1 MRDISVV
8 EESPMAT
15 IPTPMTEP
23 QAAISPVGRVF
34 GVLFSPKATFEDI
47 ARKPSWLLP
56 VLLSTI
62 LGIASTV
69 VLNQRVDW
77 RDYIAQQIEKSPRAA
92 NLTAEQK
99 QSQAEISAKVT
110 TYIVYL
116 AGSIGSV
123 CFAVIVGAVMML
135 AYNLLAGAG
144 ASFPQS
150 LGIAAHA
157 LVVGIVSTP
166 IFLLVLLLR
175 PKGTIDPENA
185 VATNLAAFL
194 PEDSAKWLV
203 TLSKSIDLF
212 TIWML
217 VLIAIGFAA
226 VNSKKLKGGK
236 SYTIAFSVWG
246 TLVAVKVLWAFLTS

>member
-1 MRDISVV
+1 
-8 EESPMAT
+8 MAT
-15 IPTPMTEP
+15 IPAPVAEP
-23 QAAISPVGRVF
+23 QAAISPFGRII

-56 VLLSTI
+56 VLISTV

-69 VLNQRVDW
+69 VLNQRMDW
-77 RDYIAQQIEKSPRAA
+77 RDYITQQFEKSPRAA
-92 NLTAEQK
+92 NMPAEQK
-99 QSQAEISAKVT
+99 EKQVEISAKVT
-110 TYIVYL
+110 VYIVYL
-116 AGSIGSV
+116 AGAIGSA
-123 CFAVIVGAVMML
+123 CFAVVVAAVMML

-144 ASFPQS
+144 ASFSQS
-150 LGIAAHA
+150 FGIAAHT

-175 PKGTIDPENA
+175 PKGTIDPENPI
-185 VATNLAAFL
+185 ATNLAAFL
-194 PEDSAKWLV
+194 PEDSAKWLM
-203 TLSKSIDLF
+203 TLCKSIDIF

-226 VNSKKLKGGK
+226 VNPKKLKGSK

-246 TLVAVKVLWAFLTS
+246 ALVVVKVLWAFVTS

>member
-1 MRDISVV
+1 
-8 EESPMAT
+8 MAT
-15 IPTPMTEP
+15 IPAPMAEP
-23 QAAISPVGRVF
+23 QAAISPFGRII

-56 VLLSTI
+56 VVISTI

-77 RDYIAQQIEKSPRAA
+77 RDYIMQQMEKSPRAA
-92 NLTAEQK
+92 NMPADQK
-99 QSQAEISAKVT
+99 EKQAEISAKVT
-110 TYIVYL
+110 VYIVYL
-116 AGSIGSV
+116 AGAIGSAG
-123 CFAVIVGAVMML
+123 FAVVVGAVMML

-144 ASFPQS
+144 ASFSQS
-150 LGIAAHA
+150 FAIAAHT

-175 PKGTIDPENA
+175 PKGTIDPENP

-194 PEDSAKWLV
+194 PEESSKWLM
-203 TLSKSIDLF
+203 TLCKSVDIF

-226 VNSKKLKGGK
+226 VNPKKLKGSK
-236 SYTIAFSVWG
+236 SYAIAFSVWG
-246 TLVAVKVLWAFLTS
+246 ALVLVKVLWAFVTS

>member
-1 MRDISVV
+1 
-8 EESPMAT
+8 MAT
-15 IPTPMTEP
+15 IPAPMAEP
-23 QAAISPVGRVF
+23 QAAISPFGRII

-56 VLLSTI
+56 VVISTI

-77 RDYIAQQIEKSPRAA
+77 RDYIMQQMEKSPRAA
-92 NLTAEQK
+92 NMPADQK
-99 QSQAEISAKVT
+99 EKQAEISAKVT
-110 TYIVYL
+110 VYIVYL
-116 AGSIGSV
+116 AGAIGSA
-123 CFAVIVGAVMML
+123 CFAVVVGAVMML

-144 ASFPQS
+144 ASFSQS
-150 LGIAAHA
+150 FAIAAHT

-175 PKGTIDPENA
+175 PKGTIDPENP

-194 PEDSAKWLV
+194 PEESSKWLM
-203 TLSKSIDLF
+203 TLCKSVDIF

-226 VNSKKLKGGK
+226 VNPKKLKGSK
-236 SYTIAFSVWG
+236 SYAIAFSVWG
-246 TLVAVKVLWAFLTS
+246 ALVLVKVLWAFVTS